1 MKLILGGLL
10 CHETALG
17 GLFFHDLDLLA
28 CDEQDFPEF
37 SISERGNAKKNIN
50 QKFQSM
56 AFYHLPK
63 TWSFLKIAR
72 LISLLFTTLSPSPS
86 EGTTLQAKLRGRKI
100 HQQLLVC
107 LLLREGT
114 GSFADF
120 EKWNHHW
127 IVLLLWEVLLHH
139 NLFFLKKRRLYHSY
153 EIISYWWPSP
163 NMKQHLLSLAIF
175 LVLKL
180 KLLQG
185 ATLLYLPHRRTG
197 SQDRFRTV
205 DGLRRGKEASGAAQS
220 LGGMR

>member
-1 MKLILGGLL
+1 MPWNCFRWTFFPWLRFACLWRARFPWILHFRKGE
-10 CHETALG
+10 C
-17 GLFFHDLDLLA
+17 
-28 CDEQDFPEF
+28 
-37 SISERGNAKKNIN
+37 KKNIN
-50 QKFQSM
+50 PKFQSM
-56 AFYHLPK
+56 AFYQLPK

-139 NLFFLKKRRLYHSY
+139 NSRDAYTTPMKSSHIDDPPQTWNNTFYPWLFFLC
-153 EIISYWWPSP
+153 
-163 NMKQHLLSLAIF
+163 
-175 LVLKL
+175 
-180 KLLQG
+180 
-185 ATLLYLPHRRTG
+185 
-197 SQDRFRTV
+197 
-205 DGLRRGKEASGAAQS
+205 
-220 LGGMR
+220 